1 VSLIP
6 ARAMLFMALCPDQV
20 GLVWCVGRAARGEQ
34 LLPDIAGDGGLPWQA
49 PLDAVKQWL
58 DVEAG
63 RLHRARVCV
72 VLSSRFVRHA
82 LVPWP
87 QTPLRGDEA
96 LAWERLHLEAVYGDL
111 DGWRVARDPGAFGRA
126 RVVCAVPQD
135 LLDRLHDLL
144 VDKGLAMGPVVPY
157 FVQAWN
163 RWRRKLAAGQLFA
176 VAESERV
183 VLGCYGRGGWES
195 LRMVSSRLTPD
206 KLVALAQR
214 ECALAGGS
222 NALPMLLCAPGLF
235 PDASVLEPD
244 RGVEWLD
251 SAHADQG
258 PALGMARLMEC
269 A

>member
-1 VSLIP
+1 
-6 ARAMLFMALCPDQV
+6 MAD
-20 GLVWCVGRAARGEQ
+20 
-34 LLPDIAGDGGLPWQA
+34 DGGCPWHA
-49 PLDAVKQWL
+49 PLDAIRQWL
-58 DVEAG
+58 DIETG
-63 RLHRARVCV
+63 KLSRARVCV

-96 LAWERLHLEAVYGDL
+96 LVWERLHLEAVYGGM

-126 RVVCAVPQD
+126 QVVCAAPQD

-163 RWRRKLAAGQLFA
+163 CWRRKLAAGQLFA

-183 VLGCYGRGGWES
+183 VLGCYGRGRWES

-206 KLVALAQR
+206 KLVALARR
-214 ECALAGGS
+214 ECALTGVS
-222 NALPMLLCAPGLF
+222 NALPMLLCAPGLS
-235 PDASVLEPD
+235 PDPSGLEPGH
-244 RGVEWLD
+244 GVEWLA
-251 SAHADQG
+251 SACADQG
-258 PALGMARLMEC
+258 AALGMARFMEC
-269 A
+269 V

>member
-1 VSLIP
+1 MSLIP

-20 GLVWCVGRAARGEQ
+20 GLVWRVGRAARGEQ
-34 LLPDIAGDGGLPWQA
+34 LLPDITGDGGLPWQV

-111 DGWRVARDPGAFGRA
+111 DGWRVACDPGAFGRA
-126 RVVCAVPQD
+126 RVVSAVPQD

-206 KLVALAQR
+206 KLVALAQH
-214 ECALAGGS
+214 ECALAGVS